1 MHWTTLNI
9 PTRDAQVISELQQ
22 FASSL
27 ARIDRL
33 SPDFQKFRLRISR
46 HPDNCI
52 RACGLLLTDFAE
64 HGRKLRVRTGK
75 IQFSSDTQAPSEG
88 DTTTTQIRRRLHL
101 ARSHQL
107 STKAVKEFISSMEKR
122 RLYQNAWVSIFSL
135 MRDGRDLEQRLRQ
148 MREGK
153 CDLEDVIA
161 PYIQIVQPGELCPF
175 TGLELMNIWRYFR
188 HTWANPY
195 NSVPGR
201 SLMILIRDAA
211 AENHPVIGIAALA
224 SSAVQ
229 LAIRD
234 EWIGWNP
241 ETVVQQLRD
250 GATEEDVIWL
260 DRIIAR
266 NLSEIYLDD
275 LLNPSIGPLSSRIL
289 RLPNVEAVEWL
300 QHYSSEQR
308 EIHHKNSNA
317 KEHKSLHTATN
328 GAEELWRTRAE
339 SALFRSKRA
348 ENLAL
353 LLRAKLALCTKQG
366 KVVNPEEFRRRLQS
380 AEERQAIQSLI
391 RKIKSEHV
399 GIALADI
406 SVCGAVP
413 PYSPLT
419 GGKLVAMLLASPEVV
434 LAYERRYA
442 DAESVIASSIAGRAI
457 VRHPHLVMLGT
468 TSIYGSEPNQYTR
481 VQIPCD
487 AIGGVRGSS
496 VRFELLGKT
505 EGYGTFQFSDQ
516 TVDAL
521 GEAVAQFKGG
531 KRVNSIFGE
540 GVNPRLRKIRDGLDL
555 FGLDSDELLM
565 HGHPRLVYAVPLALN
580 FRNYMLGKAT
590 KPEYPFSLKDPKSTS
605 KAIVNWWAERWLSK
619 RIERDDVLAGVAKE
633 RLTYPIRHGARV
645 QVPEDVDTR
654 RLNFQYQE

>member
-9 PTRDAQVISELQQ
+9 PTRDAQVVSELQQ

-33 SPDFQKFRLRISR
+33 SLDFQKSRSRISR

-64 HGRKLRVRTGK
+64 HGRKLRVRAGK
-75 IQFSSDTQAPSEG
+75 IQFSTDTQIPGEG
-88 DTTTTQIRRRLHL
+88 DTTTNQIRRRLHL

-107 STKAVKEFISSMEKR
+107 GTKAVKEFISSMEKR

-135 MRDGRDLEQRLRQ
+135 MRDGRDLEQRLRR

-153 CDLEDVIA
+153 CDLKDVVD
-161 PYIQIVQPGELCPF
+161 PYIQVVQQDEVCPF

-211 AENHPVIGIAALA
+211 AENHPVVGIAALA

-229 LAIRD
+229 LGIRD
-234 EWIGWNP
+234 EWIGWSP
-241 ETVVQQLRD
+241 ETVVQQLRA
-250 GATEEDVIWL
+250 GATENDVIWL
-260 DRIIAR
+260 DRMITR

-275 LLNPSIGPLSSRIL
+275 LLSPSVGPLNSRIL
-289 RLPNVEAVEWL
+289 RLPNAEAVEWL
-300 QHYSSEQR
+300 QHYSSAQR
-308 EIHHKNSNA
+308 EIHHQNSNA
-317 KEHKSLHTATN
+317 KEHKSLHAAAN
-328 GAEELWRTRAE
+328 GTEEFWRTRAE

-380 AEERQAIQSLI
+380 SEGRQAIQSLI

-434 LAYERRYA
+434 LAYEKRYA

-487 AIGGVRGSS
+487 AIGGVKGSS

-565 HGHPRLVYAVPLALN
+565 HGNPRLVYAVPLALN
-580 FRNYMLGKAT
+580 FRDYILGKAT
-590 KPEYPFSLKDPKSTS
+590 KPEYPFSLEAPKSTS
-605 KAIVNWWAERWLSK
+605 KAIVKWWAERWLSK
-619 RIERDDVLAGVAKE
+619 RIQRDDVLADVAKE

-645 QVPEDVDTR
+645 QVPEDVDIR
-654 RLNFQYQE
+654 RLNFQYEE